1 MQVCAVCLHMCVK
14 PAPRH
19 KLTCA
24 HAYTR
29 GGKETKMC
37 SFLCSAKYNTHK
49 MLVHIYTWSPWE
61 AWVWARA
68 LPGDVCVWGGGTTLD
83 THNQH
88 SMHGSNSM
96 CVCAS
101 MCLQTQKCV
110 CTHSRGST
118 VTQQGHY
125 LSPDWDEGNSIG
137 FALRCGSHKDQETT
151 FPPHFPHEYQRRGSA
166 SATATATHK
175 EKLQPYYFICIT
187 CNRHHIGRCIYC
199 LISSSLAVNICW
211 FISHRAIPKHRT

>member
-1 MQVCAVCLHMCVK
+1 MRIHGAEKKPKCAAFSALQNTIPTKCWFTYTHDHPERPGSEQEPCLGMCV
-14 PAPRH
+14 
-19 KLTCA
+19 C
-24 HAYTR
+24 
-29 GGKETKMC
+29 
-37 SFLCSAKYNTHK
+37 
-49 MLVHIYTWSPWE
+49 
-61 AWVWARA
+61 
-68 LPGDVCVWGGGTTLD
+68 GGGTTLD

-199 LISSSLAVNICW
+199 LISSSLAVNIC
-211 FISHRAIPKHRT
+211 

>member
-1 MQVCAVCLHMCVK
+1 MQVCAVCLHMCIK

-19 KLTCA
+19 KFTCA

-29 GGKETKMC
+29 GGKEAKMC
-37 SFLCSAKYNTHK
+37 SFSALQNAIPTKCLFTSTHD
-49 MLVHIYTWSPWE
+49 HPE
-61 AWVWARA
+61 R
-68 LPGDVCVWGGGTTLD
+68 PGSEQGPCLGMCVCVWGGLPLVPATNTACMAA
-83 THNQH
+83 TV
-88 SMHGSNSM
+88 

-151 FPPHFPHEYQRRGSA
+151 FPPHFPHEYQRRGST

-211 FISHRAIPKHRT
+211 FISHRALPKHQT